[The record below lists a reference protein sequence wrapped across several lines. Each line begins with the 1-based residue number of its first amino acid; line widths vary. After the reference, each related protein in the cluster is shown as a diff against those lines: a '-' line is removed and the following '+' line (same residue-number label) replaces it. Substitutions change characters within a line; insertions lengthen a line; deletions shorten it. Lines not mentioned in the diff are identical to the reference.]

1 MQLDEVRS
9 GESYISQNDL
19 RLHFGLEKRTKI
31 NLIEIRWPSG
41 VTDKVTNANVNKIVT
56 IKEGQ
61 GLVDQKDF
69 RTASRRNNTKP
80 SSGYE

>member
-1 MQLDEVRS
+1 LMQLDEVRS

-61 GLVDQKDF
+61 GIVDQKDF
-69 RTASRRNNTKP
+69 RTVSRR
-80 SSGYE
+80 

>member
-69 RTASRRNNTKP
+69 RTASRR
-80 SSGYE
+80 

>member
-41 VTDKVTNANVNKIVT
+41 VTDKVTNANANKIVT

-69 RTASRRNNTKP
+69 RTAARR
-80 SSGYE
+80 